1 MSEISRAVFSSQSFA
16 WKFGSYLQVFNPLC
30 VYSCVWREKAAGVW
44 VLPVSVRLSRQLT
57 EQTVF
62 TPLHI
67 LLPRSVLT
75 DHVGAGLLLG
85 SPFYS
90 IDLRVWF
97 CFVFLKILFIH
108 F

>member
-1 MSEISRAVFSSQSFA
+1 MSEISRAVFSSRSFA
-16 WKFGSYLQVFNPLC
+16 WKFESYLQVFNPLC
-30 VYSCVWREKAAGVW
+30 VYSCVWREKAAGVR
-44 VLPVSVRLSRQLT
+44 VLPVSVLLSRQLT